1 MNVKKR
7 KVEMSARG
15 PEGERYYRLALMGCG
30 EPVLGVRV
38 DGQGEPQP
46 FWLVNGAARQL
57 LGYSAQAWSRLSLL
71 SLGLSRAEVR
81 QLLQSG
87 CLYGSVVTAGGQ
99 VLPLTLQ
106 ARPLAEGYFV
116 VTLQPGG
123 GDAERDLAVLA
134 QAAAALGR
142 AESWAAIA
150 EAMETAVR
158 ALWPRGQAAWLWPDR
173 PEETRF
179 LGEPG
184 WSEALVRAIA
194 DWRRQGK
201 GEPVFWPEVARVPTV
216 LQTHFR
222 QEAVGAIALF
232 PWGEGELAVYYEE
245 PHPFCERERRL
256 GEVLAG
262 LVGGAIA
269 RQEAAAAQTRRN
281 HFLAMAAHELRTPI
295 GAILSNANI
304 LEYACDRDNPKATR
318 ALQRLQRSLQEL
330 LGVLDDV
337 LAIGRLDAGTLEFQ
351 PRWLDLRELCAHRL
365 EEWHLTREEARRV
378 VFACAAERV
387 PFYGDA
393 KLLRHLLDNLIAN
406 GLKYSPPERPVEVT
420 LTATPQQIAIAV
432 RDYGIGIAE
441 ADRARLFEPF
451 FRGQNV
457 GSVSG
462 SGLGLAIVKR
472 YADLHGARLSCE
484 SHLGEGSTFRVE
496 FPVTPRPEP
505 ERVESLAKT

>member
-1 MNVKKR
+1 LNVKKR
-7 KVEMSARG
+7 KAEMSARG
-15 PEGERYYRLALMGCG
+15 FKGEQYYRLALMGCG

-38 DGQGEPQP
+38 DGEGEPQP

-106 ARPLAEGYFV
+106 ARPLAAGYFV

-123 GDAERDLAVLA
+123 ATPERDLAVLA

-150 EAMETAVR
+150 EVMETVVR
-158 ALWPRGQAAWLWPDR
+158 ELWPKGQAAWLRSDR
-173 PEETRF
+173 PEEARF
-179 LGEPG
+179 FGDRG
-184 WSEALVRAIA
+184 WSEALLRALA
-194 DWRRQGK
+194 EWRGG
-201 GEPVFWPEVARVPTV
+201 GEPVFWSEVAGVPAV

-222 QEAVGAIALF
+222 REAVGAIALF
-232 PWGEGELAVYYEE
+232 PWGEGELAVYYED
-245 PHPFCERERRL
+245 PHPFCERERHL
-256 GEVLAG
+256 GQTLAG

-269 RQEAAAAQTRRN
+269 RQEAAAAQTCRN

-295 GAILSNANI
+295 SAILLNASI
-304 LEYACDRDNPKATR
+304 LEYAGDRKNPKARR
-318 ALQRLQRSLQEL
+318 ALQRLQRNLQEL

-337 LAIGRLDAGTLEFQ
+337 LAIERLDAGNEEFRPQ
-351 PRWLDLRELCAHRL
+351 WLDLRALCAHRS
-365 EEWHLTREEARRV
+365 EELALTPDGTHRV

-441 ADRARLFEPF
+441 ADRERLFEPF

-462 SGLGLAIVKR
+462 SGLGLGIVKR
-472 YADLHGARLSCE
+472 YADLHRARLSCE
-484 SHLGEGSTFRVE
+484 SRLGEGSTFRVE
-496 FPVTPRPEP
+496 FPVTPRPKP
-505 ERVESLAKT
+505 ERVESVVQA